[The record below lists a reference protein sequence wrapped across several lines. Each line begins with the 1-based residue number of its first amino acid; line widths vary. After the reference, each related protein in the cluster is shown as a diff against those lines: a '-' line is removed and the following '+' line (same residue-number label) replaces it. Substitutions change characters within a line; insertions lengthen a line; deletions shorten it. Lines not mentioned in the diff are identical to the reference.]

1 MPNRRRPSNAPSSR
15 GKVMRTCY
23 AILLLTICATGFA
36 QSNAPRTDDA
46 APPRD
51 AEAGAS
57 ETVQEAPA
65 RAVQASTIPACPK
78 LDLDDEGVQAAL
90 AAYCRAVLAAHHAA
104 VHAAVTAAAAAVE
117 REVQPELAA
126 ARADAD
132 AARAAHRACTIEGA
146 ILGAAVAVGAHLL
159 HAAIP

>member
-1 MPNRRRPSNAPSSR
+1 MILLMTLCVIGYAQSSAPPTDGQAAPS
-15 GKVMRTCY
+15 
-23 AILLLTICATGFA
+23 
-36 QSNAPRTDDA
+36 
-46 APPRD
+46 RD

-57 ETVQEAPA
+57 STSAAQADATVQAGTA
-65 RAVQASTIPACPK
+65 TAASVIPACPK

-117 REVQPELAA
+117 RDVQPKLAA
-126 ARADAD
+126 ARADAE
-132 AARAAHRACTIEGA
+132 AARAAHRGCTIEGA

-159 HAAIP
+159 HDAIP